1 MRTHLL
7 IRHFLLEQGRRWAS
21 FISTSS
27 TCWRADIFQSSTRNQ
42 DRSGADEQRRCNASA
57 FSLPSTL
64 WTAPWSEPLSSGE
77 INVESIES
85 LRDSIF
91 DKAQHADQFENPPM
105 FELTGSSTSHL
116 AEKLVDA
123 VKEALQSN
131 NFERV
136 LSPSR
141 DFAM

>member
-1 MRTHLL
+1 M
-7 IRHFLLEQGRRWAS
+7 
-21 FISTSS
+21 
-27 TCWRADIFQSSTRNQ
+27 
-42 DRSGADEQRRCNASA
+42 
-57 FSLPSTL
+57 
-64 WTAPWSEPLSSGE
+64 
-77 INVESIES
+77 ESIES

-123 VKEALQSN
+123 VKEALQTN

>member
-1 MRTHLL
+1 M
-7 IRHFLLEQGRRWAS
+7 E
-21 FISTSS
+21 
-27 TCWRADIFQSSTRNQ
+27 N
-42 DRSGADEQRRCNASA
+42 
-57 FSLPSTL
+57 
-64 WTAPWSEPLSSGE
+64 
-77 INVESIES
+77 IES
-85 LRDSIF
+85 LRDAIF

-123 VKEALQSN
+123 IKEALGGD
-131 NFERV
+131 NFEKV